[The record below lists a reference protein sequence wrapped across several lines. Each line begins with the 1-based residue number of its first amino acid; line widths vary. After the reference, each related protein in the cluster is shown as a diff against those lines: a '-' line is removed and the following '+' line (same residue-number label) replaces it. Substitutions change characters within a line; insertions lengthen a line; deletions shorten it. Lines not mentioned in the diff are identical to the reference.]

1 MQTEDWMI
9 DAVTEVPGVR
19 HVLVTSA
26 DGLVRARSPKMT
38 REVAETV
45 GAACAGLYSLGVS
58 VGTQFDNEFGSGSGT
73 AELVMIRFEGWFLFV
88 RRAAD
93 GSRLAVVT
101 DSTVDAAVIGQQM
114 ALQVQ
119 KIGNSLG
126 TAPRQPSAAT

>member
-1 MQTEDWMI
+1 MQAEDWMI
-9 DAVTEVPGVR
+9 DAVAEVPGVR

-26 DGLVRARSPKMT
+26 DGLVRARSAKIT
-38 REVAETV
+38 REIAEKV

-58 VGTQFDNEFGSGSGT
+58 VGHQFQGEFGSLSSN
-73 AELVMIRFEGWFLFV
+73 ADLVMIRFEGWFLFL

-119 KIGNSLG
+119 KIGKSLG

>member
-9 DAVTEVPGVR
+9 DAVAEVPGVR
-19 HVLVTSA
+19 HVVVTSA
-26 DGLVRARSPKMT
+26 DGLVKARSAKIA
-38 REVAETV
+38 RAAAETV

-58 VGTQFDNEFGSGSGT
+58 VGGQFEAEFGSGTGI

-101 DSTVDAAVIGQQM
+101 DSKVDAAVIGQQM

-119 KIGNSLG
+119 KIGASLG
-126 TAPRQPSAAT
+126 TSPRHSSAAT

>member
-19 HVLVTSA
+19 HVVVTSA
-26 DGLVRARSPKMT
+26 DGLVRARSPKIT
-38 REVAETV
+38 RAAAETV

-58 VGTQFDNEFGSGSGT
+58 VGGQFDDEFGSGTGV

-88 RRAAD
+88 RRAAN

-119 KIGNSLG
+119 KIGASLG
-126 TAPRQPSAAT
+126 TSPRHSSAAT

>member
-9 DAVTEVPGVR
+9 DAVADVPGVR

-26 DGLVRARSPKMT
+26 DGLVRARSAKIT
-38 REVAETV
+38 REIAETV
-45 GAACAGLYSLGVS
+45 GAACAGLYSLGLS
-58 VGTQFDNEFGSGSGT
+58 VGAQFEGEFGSGSGT

-114 ALQVQ
+114 ALQVK
-119 KIGNSLG
+119 KIGRSLG
-126 TAPRQPSAAT
+126 TAPRQASAAT

>member
-1 MQTEDWMI
+1 MQAEDWMI
-9 DAVTEVPGVR
+9 DAVAEVPGVR

-26 DGLVRARSPKMT
+26 DGLVRARSPKIT
-38 REVAETV
+38 REIAEKV

-58 VGTQFDNEFGSGSGT
+58 VGHQFNGEFGSGSGN
-73 AELVMIRFEGWFLFV
+73 ADLVMIRFEGWFLFL

-119 KIGNSLG
+119 KIGKSLG
-126 TAPRQPSAAT
+126 TAPRQASAAT

>member
-1 MQTEDWMI
+1 MHAEDWMI
-9 DAVTEVPGVR
+9 DAVTEVRGVR

-26 DGLVRARSPKMT
+26 DGLVRARSPKIA
-38 REVAETV
+38 REAAEKV

-58 VGTQFDNEFGSGSGT
+58 VGHQFQREFGVGSGN
-73 AELVMIRFEGWFLFV
+73 ADLVMIRFEGWFLFV

-93 GSRLAVVT
+93 GSRLAVIT

-119 KIGNSLG
+119 KIGRSLG
-126 TAPRQPSAAT
+126 TVPRQASAAT

>member
-19 HVLVTSA
+19 HALVTSA
-26 DGLVRARSPKMT
+26 DGLVRARSPKIS
-38 REVAETV
+38 RESAETV

-58 VGTQFDNEFGSGSGT
+58 VGGQFESEFGSGSGT

-119 KIGNSLG
+119 KIGKSLG
-126 TAPRQPSAAT
+126 TAPRQPSATA